1 MIGFF
6 LFPRGI
12 QKQASGGCRCC
23 DGDQKYILDVML
35 RDSRVDLFSTV
46 MALKAHEY
54 ESTDYH
60 KERRIYGCL
69 NDCVC
74 TCYHTSIL
82 TK

>member
-54 ESTDYH
+54 ESTYT
-60 KERRIYGCL
+60 I
-69 NDCVC
+69 
-74 TCYHTSIL
+74 
-82 TK
+82 TKKDASTAV